1 MYKIMT
7 DVFWKSCLEL
17 KRYKEIDLVPERSR
31 AVSHSPVIVD
41 LVSASELA
49 DSICSRTLTL
59 SAYTDGSSGGDDLC
73 YSLHCVLKNTKT
85 PYTQD
90 LQLLDS
96 DFADD
101 CHRSNFLR
109 LNKIP
114 VIFKLSVFSYL

>member
-1 MYKIMT
+1 MYSGR
-7 DVFWKSCLEL
+7 VVWKL

-31 AVSHSPVIVD
+31 AVSHSP
-41 LVSASELA
+41 VSASELA

-90 LQLLDS
+90 LQLLNS

-101 CHRSNFLR
+101 CQRSNFLR